1 MREVPLDAGQ
11 QEMHAMTQAAVQKRK
26 TDTDRSRDRARTE
39 ETILAAARLVLAE
52 QGFQGFGINA
62 VARAAGCDKQL
73 IYRYFDGLDGLV
85 AAIGD
90 ELARRIGDSLA
101 GSDAEASPRSYAEL
115 MERLML
121 RFIDAL
127 RGDVLVQKIVAW
139 EISSDSPEVRSLAE
153 ARSVALSRWIG
164 SQRGALLPPEGID
177 APATNA
183 LLIAA
188 AQHLV
193 LSAHATGAFA
203 GVPLVSDADWD
214 RLRAAIRRLV
224 QLAYRP
230 S

>member
-1 MREVPLDAGQ
+1 
-11 QEMHAMTQAAVQKRK
+11 MTQAAVEKRK

-90 ELARRIGDSLA
+90 ELARRIGDSLS
-101 GSDAEASPRSYAEL
+101 GDGYETPPQSYAEL

-121 RFIDAL
+121 RFVDAL
-127 RGDVLVQKIVAW
+127 RSDVLVQKIVAW
-139 EISSDSPEVRSLAE
+139 EISSDTPQVRRLAE
-153 ARSVALSRWIG
+153 ARSLALGRWIAK
-164 SQRGALLPPEGID
+164 QRGPLLPPEGID
-177 APATNA
+177 APASNA
-183 LLIAA
+183 VLIAA

-193 LSAHATGAFA
+193 LSATATGAFA
-203 GVPLVSDADWD
+203 GLPLESEADWE
-214 RLRAAIRRLV
+214 RLRASIRRLV
-224 QLAYRP
+224 RLAYQAN
-230 S
+230 